1 MCIEWISIFITF
13 QKIRVFFFPLTQI
26 KGETPYEND
35 TIIIS
40 YMYI

>member
-13 QKIRVFFFPLTQI
+13 QKIRVFLIPLTQI
-26 KGETPYEND
+26 KEEKPDESD